1 MHRENWPAW
10 PEIDESSLQAL
21 SAAML
26 SGRLSV
32 SGAKS
37 AWASRNR
44 LAADR
49 LAAMTGRRHAVLTTN
64 GSSAIVV
71 ALHALGIGPGD
82 TVLLPAT
89 TWAGCATSILRVG
102 ATPVFHDAS
111 PDSPCGP
118 VGDVAGTPSAILAIH
133 LYAQHCDIDAL
144 RARHPGVPVIEDASH
159 SQLALMSDGRRIG
172 CLGDVTIMSFQ
183 ATKVLTCGEGG
194 ALLTDDPEM
203 AARLQSAVM
212 DSRRFTDE
220 VAATA
225 THDLVA
231 AGRLHGANHAL
242 SETAAGLL
250 LDQLGKFPAQ
260 ARRRAEGATSFV
272 EHLAGSGW
280 LPRYDP
286 GALASGAFYGMALR
300 VPEGAGTPE
309 EVVAAVQEKTGL
321 VLDRVYPPIPESS
334 LYRPDTVKQYLA
346 ASGSTERPVPVSGT
360 WHTRYVVVPHQAFLA
375 PAGTVRSLAEV
386 LVALESGSEAAF
398 TVPATAP
405 TVDVVVITT
414 GDRPTIKEAL
424 ASVATQDTGATVRIT
439 VWVDSPET
447 ALLDLDM
454 TAPDRVVRI
463 STDSLPARSVERIG
477 MLRELAVR
485 ACDGDYVAFLDDDN
499 MWEPD
504 HLSSLLALAEQG
516 SPAVHSWRALISA
529 GGDPATVDR
538 FPWLSPGAAAV
549 ERLQALSPLGVM
561 DTGSP
566 VVRDSSDFVHE
577 DAQGM
582 VDMGEW
588 LFDRRLLQTLRLH
601 RPRTPQEAEQRVG
614 EDDILLEQLRALHVP
629 IAYTCRPT
637 LQYRLGGM
645 SNLEFG
651 PAL

>member
-1 MHRENWPAW
+1 MHQGNWPAW
-10 PEIDESSLQAL
+10 PEIDEWSVQAV

-37 AWASRNR
+37 TWASRNQ

-49 LAAMTGRRHAVLTTN
+49 LGTMTGRRHAVLTTN

-71 ALHALGIGPGD
+71 ALHALGIGPGH

-89 TWAGCATSILRVG
+89 TWVGCATSILRVG

-118 VGDVAGTPSAILAIH
+118 VGEVADAPSAILAIH

-144 RARHPGVPVIEDASH
+144 RARYPGVPIIEDASH

-183 ATKVLTCGEGG
+183 ATKILTCGEGG
-194 ALLTDDPEM
+194 ALLTDDGEM

-220 VAATA
+220 PAATA
-225 THDLVA
+225 AHDLVA
-231 AGRLHGANHAL
+231 AGNLHGANHAL

-250 LDQLGKFPAQ
+250 LDQLSKFPAQ
-260 ARRRAEGATSFV
+260 ARRRAEGARSFV
-272 EHLAGSGW
+272 EQLAGSGW

-300 VPEGAGTPE
+300 IPEGAGTPE
-309 EVVAAVQEKTGL
+309 DVVAAVQKKTGL
-321 VLDRVYPPIPESS
+321 ILDRVYPPIPESP
-334 LYRPDTVKQYLA
+334 LYRPDTVKQYRA
-346 ASGSTERPVPVSGT
+346 ASGTPARPVPVSGS
-360 WHTRYVVVPHQAFLA
+360 WHTRHVVVPHQTFLA
-375 PAGTVRSLAEV
+375 SAEAIRSLAEV
-386 LVALESGSEAAF
+386 LVALESTSEAAF
-398 TVPATAP
+398 TVTATAP

-424 ASVATQDTGATVRIT
+424 ASVAAQNTRATVKVT

-447 ALLDLDM
+447 GLPDLGM
-454 TAPDRVVRI
+454 TAPDQVVRI
-463 STDSLPARSVERIG
+463 ATDALPARSVERIG
-477 MLRELAVR
+477 KLRELAIR
-485 ACDGDYVAFLDDDN
+485 ACDADYVAFLDDDN
-499 MWEPD
+499 IWETD
-504 HLSSLLALAEQG
+504 HLSSLLAVAERG
-516 SPAVHSWRALISA
+516 YPAVHSWRALISA
-529 GGDPATVDR
+529 EGVPATVDR
-538 FPWLSPGAAAV
+538 FPWLPPGAAAV
-549 ERLQALSPLGVM
+549 ERLQVLSRLGVM
-561 DTGSP
+561 DPGSP

-577 DAQGM
+577 DTRGM

-588 LFDRRLLQTLRLH
+588 LFDRRLLRTLRLH
-601 RPRTPQEAEQRVG
+601 RPRTPRETEQRVG

-629 IAYTCRPT
+629 IACTRRPT
-637 LQYRLGGM
+637 LRYRLGGL
-645 SNLEFG
+645 SNPEFG
-651 PAL
+651 QAV